1 MKNAATTAKKAKRPY
16 VKKQLRTQDE
26 LWKAIIPALWGPF
39 LRFCLE
45 DWADNIDYTRK
56 PDFLDKELKR
66 LRLRSKSKNRTVDF
80 LMRVY
85 MKDGTTK
92 SFLLHIEVQGYDDPE
107 FRQRLFQYYYRISD
121 LLGED
126 IETLVIMIDDAP
138 DWRPNEYIKEFGQTK
153 VHFICRMFKLLDNP
167 PPYTGKEN
175 NPFAV
180 VFEVAWYGLKK
191 NMLKND
197 DDLHTLRFR
206 LIRRLIEIG
215 IDGDI
220 IHHVLDFVNI
230 YLPFKNKEKESTFDR
245 EIDSII
251 NQGDN
256 MEAITMRDIRDRII
270 REDERRI
277 AKKEINRERRIAK
290 KAEERRQALEVQR
303 QEEARMRQ
311 EEARMRQAAEQS
323 IEILIRKL
331 HAQGASVESIAEA
344 MSKPVAF
351 VQNIVDEKQ

>member
-1 MKNAATTAKKAKRPY
+1 MKNTTTTAKKAKRPY
-16 VKKQLRTQDE
+16 IKKQLRTQDE
-26 LWKAIIPALWGPF
+26 LWKAIVPALWAPF

-66 LRLRSKSKNRTVDF
+66 LQLRSKAKNRAVDF

-107 FRQRLFQYYYRISD
+107 FRQRIFQYYYRISD

-126 IETLVIMIDDAP
+126 IETLIIMIDDDP
-138 DWRPNEYIKEFGQTK
+138 NWRPNEYIKEFGQTK
-153 VHFICRMFKLLDNP
+153 VHFTCRMFKLLDNP
-167 PPYTGKEN
+167 PPYADKED
-175 NPFAV
+175 NPFSV

-197 DDLHTLRFR
+197 DDLQTLRFR
-206 LIRRLIEIG
+206 LIRRLIETG
-215 IDGDI
+215 IDGDT
-220 IHHVLDFVNI
+220 IHDVFDFINI
-230 YLPFKNKEKESTFDR
+230 YLPFKNKEKEHTFDR

-256 MEAITMRDIRDRII
+256 MEAVTMRDLRDRRI

-303 QEEARMRQ
+303 QEEARLRQ
-311 EEARMRQAAEQS
+311 EEARLRQAAEQS
-323 IEILIRKL
+323 IDILIRKL
-331 HAQGASVESIAEA
+331 YAQGASIKSIAEA
-344 MSKPVAF
+344 MSKPIIF
-351 VQNIVDEKQ
+351 VQNIVDKK

>member
-1 MKNAATTAKKAKRPY
+1 MKNTTTMAKKAKRPY

-107 FRQRLFQYYYRISD
+107 FRQRIFQYYYRIND

-126 IETLVIMIDDAP
+126 IETLIIMIDDDP
-138 DWRPNEYIKEFGQTK
+138 NWRPNEYVKEFGQTK
-153 VHFICRMFKLLDNP
+153 VHFMCRMFKLLDNP
-167 PPYTGKEN
+167 PPYAGKED
-175 NPFAV
+175 NPFSI

-197 DDLHTLRFR
+197 DDLQTLRFR
-206 LIRRLIEIG
+206 LIRRLLESG
-215 IDGDI
+215 IDGDTI
-220 IHHVLDFVNI
+220 YSVLDFINI
-230 YLPFKNKEKESTFDR
+230 YLPFKNKEKEHTFER

-251 NQGDN
+251 DKEKDMGTLTINDVYNRAIRGDAKR
-256 MEAITMRDIRDRII
+256 MELRRQTLENRKKAL
-270 REDERRI
+270 ERRKLV
-277 AKKEINRERRIAK
+277 AEIHQQ
-290 KAEERRQALEVQR
+290 AESWTLGEVVQTRLALEVLVR
-303 QEEARMRQ
+303 N
-311 EEARMRQAAEQS
+311 
-323 IEILIRKL
+323 LYN
-331 HAQGASVESIAEA
+331 QGTSVENIATTTG
-344 MSKPVAF
+344 MPVAF
-351 VQNIVDEKQ
+351 IQNIIDKK